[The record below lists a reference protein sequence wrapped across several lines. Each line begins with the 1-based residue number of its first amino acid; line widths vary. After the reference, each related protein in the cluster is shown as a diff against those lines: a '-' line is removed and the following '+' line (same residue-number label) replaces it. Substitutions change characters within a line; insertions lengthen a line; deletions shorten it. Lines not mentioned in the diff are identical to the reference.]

1 MFNGKFAL
9 EAMGTIITKGVPV
22 SLLIVFL
29 TVVISMP
36 LAFLVGL
43 MRYKRVK
50 VITPVFTVLISFFR
64 GVPLMVLIFLF
75 YNALPNTLTVLGKRY
90 GWGIDFYNINQIW
103 FATFICCTF
112 TIAIMSEIFRSALA
126 AVNSNQ
132 LEAAHSVGLSTFQAY
147 VHIIIPQALVSAI
160 PNLGNNIINLF
171 KGTALVFYMGV
182 LDIMGTA
189 KTLAGLNYNYLE
201 AYVDVFVIYVV
212 ICFIMQKIFEYL
224 EKRLNVYNAAR

>member
-1 MFNGKFAL
+1 MFDLHFAL
-9 EAMGTIITKGVPV
+9 EALLTIIVKGLPI

-43 MRYKRVK
+43 LRYKRVR
-50 VITPVFTVLISFFR
+50 VITPLFTVLISFFR
-64 GVPLMVLIFLF
+64 GVPLMVLIFLL
-75 YNALPNTLTVLGKRY
+75 YNALPNTMTVLGKRY
-90 GWGIDFYNINQIW
+90 GWSVDFYNINQIW
-103 FATFICCTF
+103 FATLICCTF

-126 AVNSNQ
+126 AVQNNQ
-132 LEAAHSVGLSTFQAY
+132 LEAAHSVGLSSFQAY
-147 VHIIIPQALVSAI
+147 IHIIIPQALVSAI

-201 AYVDVFVIYVV
+201 AYVDVFIVYVV
-212 ICFIMQKIFEYL
+212 ICFIMQKLFEYL
-224 EKRLNVYNAAR
+224 EKRLNVYNTAN

>member
-1 MFNGKFAL
+1 M
-9 EAMGTIITKGVPV
+9 
-22 SLLIVFL
+22 
-29 TVVISMP
+29 
-36 LAFLVGL
+36 
-43 MRYKRVK
+43 
-50 VITPVFTVLISFFR
+50 
-64 GVPLMVLIFLF
+64 
-75 YNALPNTLTVLGKRY
+75 
-90 GWGIDFYNINQIW
+90 
-103 FATFICCTF
+103 
-112 TIAIMSEIFRSALA
+112 
-126 AVNSNQ
+126 
-132 LEAAHSVGLSTFQAY
+132 GLSTFQAY

-224 EKRLNVYNAAR
+224 EKRLNVYNAAH

>member
-112 TIAIMSEIFRSALA
+112 TIAIMSEIFRWRR
-126 AVNSNQ
+126 
-132 LEAAHSVGLSTFQAY
+132 ST
-147 VHIIIPQALVSAI
+147 AI
-160 PNLGNNIINLF
+160 SWRRPIRW
-171 KGTALVFYMGV
+171 A
-182 LDIMGTA
+182 
-189 KTLAGLNYNYLE
+189 
-201 AYVDVFVIYVV
+201 
-212 ICFIMQKIFEYL
+212 
-224 EKRLNVYNAAR
+224 

>member
-1 MFNGKFAL
+1 MFNGHFAL
-9 EAMGTIITKGVPV
+9 EALETIIVKGVPV

-36 LAFLVGL
+36 LAFLIGL
-43 MRYKRVK
+43 LRYKRVR
-50 VITPVFTVLISFFR
+50 VITPLFTVLISFFR

-75 YNALPNTLTVLGKRY
+75 YNALPNTLTVLGNRY
-90 GWGIDFYNINQIW
+90 GWGVDFYNINQVW

-126 AVNSNQ
+126 AVHNNQ
-132 LEAAHSVGLSTFQAY
+132 LEAAHSVGLSSFQAY
-147 VHIIIPQALVSAI
+147 IHIIIPQALVSAI

-201 AYVDVFVIYVV
+201 AYVDVFIVYVV
-212 ICFIMQKIFEYL
+212 ICFIMQKLFEYL
-224 EKRLNVYNAAR
+224 EKRLNVYNTAN

>member
-64 GVPLMVLIFLF
+64 GVPLMVLIFRLMNPLLIHLRLIPENSSRHIPF
-75 YNALPNTLTVLGKRY
+75 LTKK
-90 GWGIDFYNINQIW
+90 N
-103 FATFICCTF
+103 
-112 TIAIMSEIFRSALA
+112 
-126 AVNSNQ
+126 
-132 LEAAHSVGLSTFQAY
+132 
-147 VHIIIPQALVSAI
+147 
-160 PNLGNNIINLF
+160 
-171 KGTALVFYMGV
+171 K
-182 LDIMGTA
+182 
-189 KTLAGLNYNYLE
+189 
-201 AYVDVFVIYVV
+201 
-212 ICFIMQKIFEYL
+212 
-224 EKRLNVYNAAR
+224 

>member
-1 MFNGKFAL
+1 
-9 EAMGTIITKGVPV
+9 
-22 SLLIVFL
+22 
-29 TVVISMP
+29 
-36 LAFLVGL
+36 

-224 EKRLNVYNAAR
+224 EKRLNVYNAAH

>member
-90 GWGIDFYNINQIW
+90 GWGIDF
-103 FATFICCTF
+103 
-112 TIAIMSEIFRSALA
+112 
-126 AVNSNQ
+126 
-132 LEAAHSVGLSTFQAY
+132 
-147 VHIIIPQALVSAI
+147 
-160 PNLGNNIINLF
+160 
-171 KGTALVFYMGV
+171 
-182 LDIMGTA
+182 
-189 KTLAGLNYNYLE
+189 
-201 AYVDVFVIYVV
+201 
-212 ICFIMQKIFEYL
+212 
-224 EKRLNVYNAAR
+224 

>member
-1 MFNGKFAL
+1 MFDGHFAL
-9 EAMGTIITKGVPV
+9 EALETIIVKGVPV

-36 LAFLVGL
+36 LAFLIGL
-43 MRYKRVK
+43 LRYKRVR
-50 VITPVFTVLISFFR
+50 VITPLFTVLISFFR
-64 GVPLMVLIFLF
+64 GVPLMVMIFLF
-75 YNALPNTLTVLGKRY
+75 YNALPNTLTILGKRY
-90 GWGIDFYNINQIW
+90 GWCVDFYNINQIW
-103 FATFICCTF
+103 FATLICCTF

-126 AVNSNQ
+126 AVHNNQ
-132 LEAAHSVGLSTFQAY
+132 LEAANSVGLSSFQAY
-147 VHIIIPQALVSAI
+147 IHIIIPQALVSAL

-201 AYVDVFVIYVV
+201 AYVDVFIVYVV
-212 ICFIMQKIFEYL
+212 ICFIMQKLFEYL
-224 EKRLNVYNAAR
+224 EKRLNVYNTAN